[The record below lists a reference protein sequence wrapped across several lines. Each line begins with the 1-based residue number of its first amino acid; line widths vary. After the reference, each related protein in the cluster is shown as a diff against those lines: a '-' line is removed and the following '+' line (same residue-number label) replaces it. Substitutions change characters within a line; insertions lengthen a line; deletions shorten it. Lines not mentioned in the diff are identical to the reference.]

1 MSVVTCSQR
10 DFLKFSDM
18 AISMLIRLIC
28 ITAIL
33 FLPAL
38 STASDNLFPPA
49 EYIHSKLQQNDIVF
63 LGTTH
68 KKPEILKFIAE
79 LIPTLEKYDVSHVGL
94 EIPSDQQEKIDVFM
108 KTRNGLDDIKL
119 HTQIDSPE
127 YRHLFQVFQNSDGPI
142 PVAIDLPS
150 SMYNGTVS
158 RDEWMARSLLIVL
171 NRNPSAKILVIVGS
185 LHTLKKLEWEDQ
197 VPNKHL
203 SIQEYISRERPSTR
217 IWSVGQMIDGNPNE
231 CDFTREFSSLP
242 GAVAL
247 DLDDRYRGW
256 QMGMTASIAIVPAE
270 CFELVDGLI
279 VY

>member
-1 MSVVTCSQR
+1 MMPT
-10 DFLKFSDM
+10 L
-18 AISMLIRLIC
+18 RLIWLLF
-28 ITAIL
+28 TVAI
-33 FLPAL
+33 
-38 STASDNLFPPA
+38 LFPPA
-49 EYIHSKLQQNDIVF
+49 ISVTAGDNLSPPSDYIHSKLRQNDIVI
-63 LGTTH
+63 LETPH
-68 KKPEILKFIAE
+68 QKPESLSFMAD
-79 LIPTLEKYDVSHVGL
+79 LIPLKGRGMSHIGL

-108 KTRNGLDDIKL
+108 KTGQGLDDIKL

-127 YRHLFQVFQNSDGPI
+127 YRRLFQVFRKSGGPI

-150 SMYNGTVS
+150 SMYKGTVS

-203 SIQEYISRERPSTR
+203 SIREYITRERPSTKM
-217 IWSVGQMIDGNPNE
+217 WSIGQMLDGNPNE
-231 CDFTREFSSLP
+231 CDFTRKFSSLP

-256 QMGMTASIAIVPAE
+256 QMGLTATIAIVPAE

>member
-1 MSVVTCSQR
+1 MLAQVA
-10 DFLKFSDM
+10 
-18 AISMLIRLIC
+18 AIS
-28 ITAIL
+28 
-33 FLPAL
+33 
-38 STASDNLFPPA
+38 ASDELFPPA
-49 EYIHSKLQQNDIVF
+49 DYLRSKLQQNDIVF

-68 KKPEILKFIAE
+68 KKPEIMGFIAE
-79 LIPTLEKYDVSHVGL
+79 LIPTLEKYRVSHVAL
-94 EIPSDQQEKIDVFM
+94 EISSDQQEKIDIFM
-108 KTRNGLDDIKL
+108 KTGNGLDDIKL

-127 YRHLFQVFQNSDGPI
+127 YRHLFQVFRNSGGPI

-150 SMYNGTVS
+150 SMYNETVS

-185 LHTLKKLEWEDQ
+185 LHTLKKLEWEKD
-197 VPNKHL
+197 VPDKHL
-203 SIQEYISRERPSTR
+203 SIREYIIRDRPSTR
-217 IWSVGQMIDGNPNE
+217 IWSVGQMIDGNPNA

-242 GAVAL
+242 GAVAM

>member
-1 MSVVTCSQR
+1 MTT
-10 DFLKFSDM
+10 F
-18 AISMLIRLIC
+18 RLIWLI
-28 ITAIL
+28 ITVAIL
-33 FLPAL
+33 FPPTISA
-38 STASDNLFPPA
+38 TAGDELFPPA
-49 EYIHSKLQQNDIVF
+49 DYLHSKLQQNNIVF

-68 KKPEILKFIAE
+68 KKPEILGFIAE
-79 LIPTLEKYDVSHVGL
+79 LIPTLEKYGVSHVGL

-108 KTRNGLDDIKL
+108 KTGDGLDNIKL

-127 YRHLFQVFQNSDGPI
+127 YRNLFQVFRKSGGPI

-150 SMYNGTVS
+150 SMYNGNVS
-158 RDEWMARSLLIVL
+158 RDEWMARSLLIVM
-171 NRNPSAKILVIVGS
+171 NRNPSAKMLVIVGS

-197 VPNKHL
+197 VPNKHQ
-203 SIQEYISRERPSTR
+203 SIREYITRDRPSTR
-217 IWSVGQMIDGNPNE
+217 MWSVGQMIDGNPDE

-256 QMGMTASIAIVPAE
+256 KMGLTAPIAIVPAE

>member
-1 MSVVTCSQR
+1 
-10 DFLKFSDM
+10 M

-28 ITAIL
+28 ITVML
-33 FLPAL
+33 FSLAL
-38 STASDNLFPPA
+38 SAAAGDNLFPPA
-49 EYIHSKLQQNDIVF
+49 DYIHSKLQQNDIVF

-68 KKPEILKFIAE
+68 KKPAILNFIAE
-79 LIPTLEKYDVSHVGL
+79 LIPTLEKYGVSHVGL

-108 KTRNGLDDIKL
+108 KTGNGLDDIKL
-119 HTQIDSPE
+119 HNQIDSPE
-127 YRHLFQVFQNSDGPI
+127 YRQLFQMFRDSGGPI

-150 SMYNGTVS
+150 SMYDGIVS

-171 NRNPSAKILVIVGS
+171 SRNQSAKILVIVGS
-185 LHTLKKLEWEDQ
+185 LHTLKKLEWEKD
-197 VPNKHL
+197 VPDKHL
-203 SIQEYISRERPSTR
+203 SIREYIIRDRPSTR

-242 GAVAL
+242 GAVAM

>member
-1 MSVVTCSQR
+1 MMPMFKLNWLV
-10 DFLKFSDM
+10 
-18 AISMLIRLIC
+18 
-28 ITAIL
+28 ITVAIL
-33 FLPAL
+33 FPPAI
-38 STASDNLFPPA
+38 SVIAADNLFPPV

-68 KKPEILKFIAE
+68 RNPEILEFIDE
-79 LIPTLEKYDVSHVGL
+79 LIPSLNGLDVSHVAM

-108 KTRNGLDDIKL
+108 KTGEGLDAIQL
-119 HTQIDSPE
+119 NAQIDSPE
-127 YRHLFQVFQNSDGPI
+127 YRHLFQVFRKSGGPI

-150 SMYNGTVS
+150 SMYKGNVS

-171 NRNPSAKILVIVGS
+171 NRNPSAKVLVIVGS
-185 LHTLKKLEWEDQ
+185 LHTLKKLEWEKK
-197 VPNKHL
+197 VPDKHL
-203 SIQEYISRERPSTR
+203 SIREYITRDRPSTKM
-217 IWSVGQMIDGNPNE
+217 WSIGQMIDGNPDE
-231 CDFTREFSSLP
+231 CDFTKKFSSLP

-256 QMGMTASIAIVPAE
+256 QMGLTASIAIVPAE